1 MRFLPFVIPVVL
13 AIYCWI
19 ELAQSDAR
27 DVRLVPRWGWAFVI
41 AFPLI
46 GPVSWLVYGRPNGE
60 RPAPT
65 APRPQARPMAPDDDP
80 EFLRNLKIDPPS
92 ES

>member
-1 MRFLPFVIPVVL
+1 MDAMRFLPFVIPIVL

-27 DVRLVPRWGWAFVI
+27 DVRLVPRWAWAFVI

-60 RPAPT
+60 RPAPRRLDRT
-65 APRPQARPMAPDDDP
+65 LARWPRMTT
-80 EFLRNLKIDPPS
+80 PS
-92 ES
+92 SCAT